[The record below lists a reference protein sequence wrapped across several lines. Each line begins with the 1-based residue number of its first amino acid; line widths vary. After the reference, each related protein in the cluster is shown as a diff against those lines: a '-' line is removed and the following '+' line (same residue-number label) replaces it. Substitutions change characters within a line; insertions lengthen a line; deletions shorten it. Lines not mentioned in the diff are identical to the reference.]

1 MSERGGVDMW
11 RKITAP
17 LLAVVLLLAAV
28 GCGRE
33 PSAEGPPP
41 SSSEEVASPAS
52 SEPVD
57 GDVPIII
64 GWLADRE
71 IEELHPYLRQL
82 VEETAAAIATPEMG
96 EYQRVKAAFDYMIRH
111 VAMGEPAGLDLWRV
125 HGGGD
130 TPISFVEE
138 RAISP
143 LKYGIG
149 MCEDYAAAL
158 TLLLRGMGLEARY
171 VPGLTYSA
179 EGNLVD
185 HAWTVVK
192 IDGSW
197 YHLDSQLEDNISR
210 HGWVRYRYFL
220 RGDATLSS
228 SHRWGQNL
236 IDAGLLTEEQNREL
250 GENWT
255 PPPCPGDYP
264 TPERYDF
271 EADPAPD
278 PEVAARQAAG
288 EIAAWEKE
296 NGPLPAMELNVIPPV
311 FGLEGYGPPDEG

>member
-1 MSERGGVDMW
+1 MW
-11 RKITAP
+11 RKHTAL
-17 LLAVVLLLAAV
+17 LLAVVLLLAV
-28 GCGRE
+28 TGCGRDT
-33 PSAEGPPP
+33 PAE
-41 SSSEEVASPAS
+41 SSPVSSDTEEIASPAPL
-52 SEPVD
+52 EPLPEDTPV
-57 GDVPIII
+57 IS

-71 IEELHPYLRQL
+71 FSELHPYLRQL

-111 VAMGEPAGLDLWRV
+111 ISIGEPVGLDLWRV
-125 HGGGD
+125 HGGGEL
-130 TPISFVEE
+130 PISFVEE

-158 TLLLRGMGLEARY
+158 TLLMRGMGLEAQY

-192 IDGSW
+192 IDGIW

-220 RGDATLSS
+220 RGDATLSA
-228 SHRWGQNL
+228 SHRWGRNL
-236 IDAGLLTEEQNREL
+236 IDSRLLTEEQNREIE
-250 GENWT
+250 ENWT
-255 PPPCPGDYP
+255 PPACPSDYP

-278 PEVAARQAAG
+278 PETISQEATA
-288 EIAAWEKE
+288 EITIWETE
-296 NGPLPAMELNVIPPV
+296 NGPLPPMELNIIPPV
-311 FGLEGYGPPDEG
+311 VGLDGYGPPDDG